1 MSYCVNCGVELD
13 KTCAVCPLCNTIVYN
28 PNQPVDTESP
38 KPYAEQKENIE
49 ISSPREFTIL
59 ISIILGTISIV
70 CGLLNLEFFDRTRW
84 SFYVIGI
91 CAVVWTFLLPT
102 FFPQKISKLTGLSL
116 KGISILGYLFM
127 IHILHPGN
135 GWFIDIALPVT
146 IIATILV
153 LNYYFFTLHRKS
165 SFITKLTLLFASIG
179 VLCVTIELLADLHF
193 HGVITLTWALI
204 VFACCASLDV
214 VLITISY
221 LSGVRGE
228 LRKRLHF

>member
-13 KTCAVCPLCNTIVYN
+13 KTCAVCPLCNTAVYN

-38 KPYAEQKENIE
+38 KPYAEQKENVE
-49 ISSPREFTIL
+49 LRSPREFTIL
-59 ISIILGTISIV
+59 MSIILGTISVV

-91 CAVVWTFLLPT
+91 CAVVWFFLLPT
-102 FFPQKISKLTGLSL
+102 FFPRKISTLTGLCL
-116 KGISILGYLFM
+116 KGVSILAYLLM
-127 IHILHPGN
+127 IHHLHPGN

-146 IIATILV
+146 TIATLLV
-153 LNYYFFTLHRKS
+153 LNYYFFSLRRKS
-165 SFITKLTLLFASIG
+165 SFITKLTLLFASVGI
-179 VLCVTIELLADLHF
+179 LCVTIELLADLHF
-193 HGVITLTWALI
+193 YGIISFAWSLI
-204 VFACCASLDV
+204 VFACCSSLVV

-221 LSGVRGE
+221 LSGIRGE